1 MKHTARRAPRFD
13 REWKEMIALLPEER
27 QPVIERAIREYQY
40 NGTMPTG
47 LLGAEE
53 MAFLLIKKIVDRRA
67 KQRQARLLRRESI
80 TAISTNSQ
88 DKLTE
93 TEELPAPNASVEV
106 DGIDALVVVDE
117 SLPTPNCIL
126 QSERQ
131 RRKEIVRRF
140 NRLSARGRRRQ
151 DKVNGTCA

>member
-27 QPVIERAIREYQY
+27 QPVIERAIREYQS
-40 NGTMPTG
+40 NGAMPAG

-67 KQRQARLLRRESI
+67 KQRQARMLKREPI
-80 TAISTNSQ
+80 TAGTSNCQ

-93 TEELPAPNASVEV
+93 TGELPAPYASVEV
-106 DGIDALVVVDE
+106 DGIDAQVAVDE
-117 SLPTPNCIL
+117 SVPTPNSIR